1 MFFYMG
7 FSWRPCKPGLEA
19 AVAVV
24 GVDTGLR
31 GRFGRWSGGL
41 RSRKKGQ
48 ITESGQTP
56 TVGGRA
62 EIVWLEPFMPLP
74 SRAESG
80 RAG

>member
-1 MFFYMG
+1 
-7 FSWRPCKPGLEA
+7 
-19 AVAVV
+19 VAVV

-41 RSRKKGQ
+41 RSRKKGLISEDRQ
-48 ITESGQTP
+48 SAAYGQVP
-56 TVGGRA
+56 G
-62 EIVWLEPFMPLP
+62 IVCEDSFMPLP